1 MFESFEEYKNT
12 GIVMV
17 VLFSVISIAVSGLWF
32 GFIYFT
38 MDSVQTAFE
47 STDCVIENNTLVSSC
62 QDLFALALYPF
73 LQLKD
78 VLVWVSFFFIFAL
91 VLGMLVLGYQS
102 GKSPVLMG
110 YLIGIVVIMSYLSI
124 HISNIY
130 RELIMNDV
138 FRSLVVNFPVYNR
151 IMMYFPW
158 FVFIITLMS
167 VLLGI
172 INYQKTSVN
181 SMETDL
187 NY

>member
-1 MFESFEEYKNT
+1 
-12 GIVMV
+12 
-17 VLFSVISIAVSGLWF
+17 
-32 GFIYFT
+32 
-38 MDSVQTAFE
+38 
-47 STDCVIENNTLVSSC
+47 
-62 QDLFALALYPF
+62 
-73 LQLKD
+73 
-78 VLVWVSFFFIFAL
+78 
-91 VLGMLVLGYQS
+91 MLVLGYQS

-110 YLIGIVVIMSYLSI
+110 YLIGVVVIMSYLSI

-130 RELIMNDV
+130 RELISNDV